1 MFITICILIWLIST
15 ILWIIWVYNE
25 EKHWLCNVGDLIDKT
40 EFFMWF
46 PMVNTVLLIVFIL
59 ILFFRKMLKL
69 LKLDVLWE
77 KIMDVL
83 WKKIRNIKL

>member
-15 ILWIIWVYNE
+15 ILWIIWIYNE
-25 EKHWLCNVGDLIDKT
+25 EKRWLHDIGDLIDNT

-59 ILFFRKMLKL
+59 ILSFCKILRL
-69 LKLDVLWE
+69 LKLDILWE
-77 KIMDVL
+77 KF
-83 WKKIRNIKL
+83 RNIKLK

>member
-25 EKHWLCNVGDLIDKT
+25 EKRWLRDIGDLIDKT

-46 PMVNTVLLIVFIL
+46 PIINTVTLIGFMI
-59 ILFFRKMLKL
+59 ILFFYKILVL

-77 KIMDVL
+77 KF
-83 WKKIRNIKL
+83 RNIKLK

>member
-25 EKHWLCNVGDLIDKT
+25 EKRWLCDIGDLIDKT

-46 PMVNTVLLIVFIL
+46 PIANTIILIGFML
-59 ILFFRKMLKL
+59 ILFFYKILRL

-77 KIMDVL
+77 KF
-83 WKKIRNIKL
+83 RNIKL

>member
-15 ILWIIWVYNE
+15 ILWIIWIYNE
-25 EKHWLCNVGDLIDKT
+25 EKRWLYNVGDLIDRT

-59 ILFFRKMLKL
+59 ILSFCKILTL
-69 LKLDVLWE
+69 LKLNVLWE
-77 KIMDVL
+77 KF
-83 WKKIRNIKL
+83 RNIKL

>member
-15 ILWIIWVYNE
+15 ILWIIGIYIK
-25 EKHWLCNVGDLIDKT
+25 EKRWLYNVGNLIDNT

-46 PMVNTVLLIVFIL
+46 PIINTVTLIIL
-59 ILFFRKMLKL
+59 ILILSFCKILEL

-77 KIMDVL
+77 KF
-83 WKKIRNIKL
+83 RNIKL

>member
-15 ILWIIWVYNE
+15 IAWIIWVYIDE
-25 EKHWLCNVGDLIDKT
+25 RHCLYDVGDLIDKT

-46 PMVNTVLLIVFIL
+46 PIVNTVILIGLIL
-59 ILFFRKMLKL
+59 ILFFHKIL
-69 LKLDVLWE
+69 LLLRL
-77 KIMDVL
+77 DVL

>member
-1 MFITICILIWLIST
+1 MFVTICILIWLIST
-15 ILWIIWVYNE
+15 IIWIIWIYNE
-25 EKHWLCNVGDLIDKT
+25 EKRWLYNVGDLIDKT

-59 ILFFRKMLKL
+59 ILSFCKILTL

-77 KIMDVL
+77 KF
-83 WKKIRNIKL
+83 RNIKL

>member
-25 EKHWLCNVGDLIDKT
+25 EKRWLYDVGDLIDKI

-46 PMVNTVLLIVFIL
+46 PIINTVLLIVFIL
-59 ILFFRKMLKL
+59 ILFFCKMLKL

-77 KIMDVL
+77 KF
-83 WKKIRNIKL
+83 RNIKIK